1 MSVLLCL
8 CTCPDAATA
17 RSLAERLVDE
27 RLCACVNLLPGVL
40 SIYHWQGRREQAQ
53 ETVLLIKTTTDAWP
67 RLQQRVQA
75 LHLYSVPELVALP
88 VERGLPAYL
97 DWICAETA
105 PSGGTSA

>member
-27 RLCACVNLLPGVL
+27 RLCACVNLLPGAV
-40 SIYHWQGRREQAQ
+40 SIYRWQGQREEAQ
-53 ETVLLIKTTTDAWP
+53 ETVLMIKTTTQAWP

-75 LHLYSVPELVALP
+75 LHPHDVPELIAVP
-88 VERGLPAYL
+88 VEHGLPAYL
-97 DWICAETA
+97 QWVRSE
-105 PSGGTSA
+105 SGPALQASE